1 MFVNP
6 RRLYRSRRDRRIA
19 GVAGGV
25 AEYLDVDPTVIR
37 VLWIISVFFGGFGLL
52 LYIIM
57 AFIVPLEP
65 MAGPTVG
72 APPSSSA
79 VPGWQA
85 PAGPAPAGQAAPVV
99 PAAAAQAAPA
109 APAAPSTPAPEGAS
123 TPPSEAPADAAS
135 DAPADDAAA
144 PTAEAT
150 DEPSTDR

>member
-85 PAGPAPAGQAAPVV
+85 PAGPAPA
-99 PAAAAQAAPA
+99 

-135 DAPADDAAA
+135 DSPADDAAA